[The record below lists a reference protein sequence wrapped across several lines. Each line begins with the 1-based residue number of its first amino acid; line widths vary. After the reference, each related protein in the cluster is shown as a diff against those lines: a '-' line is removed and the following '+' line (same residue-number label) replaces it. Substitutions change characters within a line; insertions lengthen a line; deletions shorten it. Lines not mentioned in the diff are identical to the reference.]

1 MFFLFHDHHQATNV
15 KDKELCGME
24 KKKKKKS
31 FVKQSLDG
39 VQRAD
44 QSIEREKSLEL
55 PGSAPQPTFVT
66 TELRRASSQSTEG
79 IGEALSTPTFSRRA
93 LSPESLGSTPH
104 KGTFG
109 SAMTGVAPSLPSFGS
124 GGGPTPTS
132 GFKSQIFGGPIPQST
147 AGSVMFG
154 GAAPQSTAGSAMFG
168 GAAPQSTAGSAMF
181 GGAAPQST
189 AGSAMFGGAAP
200 QSTAGSAMFGG
211 AAPQSTAGS
220 AMFGGA
226 APQSTAGS
234 AMFGGAA
241 PQSTAG
247 SVMFGGAAPQSTA
260 GSAMFGGAA
269 PQSTAGSA
277 MFGGAAPQSTAGSA
291 MFGGAAPQSTAGSA
305 MFGGA
310 APQST
315 AGSAMFG
322 GAAPQSTAGSAMFGG
337 VASQSAFGSAEGK
350 TSMPTLGFG
359 GAAFAPKSKSVAVE
373 KQALNADTSMN
384 SVSRDGFTMPL
395 ALAEAKPQTPQSGSP
410 TASALSPKP
419 LQRRSSRSVA
429 SSASLET
436 VLGDAAIPPPL
447 SPVRDRLA
455 RGKPPAPPSTLTG
468 SAPPPP
474 LSAPPLPPPPPPP
487 PCLSPQLPQYNSKTK
502 HLVKALNTRIVGNS
516 SRPIEDMSIGSYLP
530 TSPAY
535 APTSPAYALQSN
547 QEQAEEGKLS
557 KKAHRPIS
565 WRAISVKENLE
576 DKFQEASES
585 SGKITNIREGSSTTT
600 YDQIYDCMGNVYGE
614 TESLIHETYDHEAAK
629 VERSFQHS
637 RSRSRDMSPLMKSS
651 VRRREI
657 ARKEGKELNPLKR
670 YSDSVYF
677 LNELDCFRLTKFL
690 SKSF

>member
-1 MFFLFHDHHQATNV
+1 MY
-15 KDKELCGME
+15 GME

-31 FVKQSLDG
+31 FVEQSLDG

-66 TELRRASSQSTEG
+66 TELRGASSQSTEG
-79 IGEALSTPTFSRRA
+79 IGEALSTPTFSGRA
-93 LSPESLGSTPH
+93 LFPESLGSRGGATPYKGTTGSRGGATPYKGTTGSRGGATPH

-124 GGGPTPTS
+124 GDGPTPTS

-147 AGSVMFG
+147 AGSVMFGGAAPQSTAGSAMFGGAAPQLTAGSAMFGGAAPQSTAGSAMFGGAAPQLTAGSAMFG

-241 PQSTAG
+241 PQS
-247 SVMFGGAAPQSTA
+247 S
-260 GSAMFGGAA
+260 
-269 PQSTAGSA
+269 
-277 MFGGAAPQSTAGSA
+277 
-291 MFGGAAPQSTAGSA
+291 
-305 MFGGA
+305 
-310 APQST
+310 
-315 AGSAMFG
+315 
-322 GAAPQSTAGSAMFGG
+322 AGSAMFGG
-337 VASQSAFGSAEGK
+337 VAPQLTFGSAEGK

-359 GAAFAPKSKSVAVE
+359 GAAFAPKSFKSVAVE

-395 ALAEAKPQTPQSGSP
+395 SLAKAKPQTPQSGSP

-419 LQRRSSRSVA
+419 LQRRSSRSGA

-436 VLGDAAIPPPL
+436 VLGDAAISPPL
-447 SPVRDRLA
+447 PPVRDRLA

-474 LSAPPLPPPPPPP
+474 LSATPPPLSAPPLPLSAPPLPPPPPPP
-487 PCLSPQLPQYNSKTK
+487 HCLSPQLPQSNSKLQR
-502 HLVKALNTRIVGNS
+502 HVKALNTRIGNS
-516 SRPIEDMSIGSYLP
+516 SRPFEDMSIGNYLP

-565 WRAISVKENLE
+565 WRAISE
-576 DKFQEASES
+576 
-585 SGKITNIREGSSTTT
+585 RSSTTT

-651 VRRREI
+651 DRRREI